1 MKGFVDNIE
10 RLTEE
15 NEYFRHVIYTG
26 PKSQLVLMTLKPGE
40 DIGEE
45 THADLDQFI
54 RIEEGEAKVVFDK
67 KNEHVLRAGGGV
79 VVPAGTTHNVINNLK
94 TKNLKLYTVYSK
106 PHHPDGEVQ
115 KTKEE
120 AEMAEKKM

>member
-1 MKGFVDNIE
+1 MKEFVDNIE
-10 RLTEE
+10 KLTEK
-15 NEYFRHVIYTG
+15 NEHFRHVIFTG

-45 THADLDQFI
+45 THDDLDQFF
-54 RIEEGEAKVVFDK
+54 RIEEGEAKFIFNK
-67 KNEHVLRAGGGV
+67 REEHVLKSGGGV
-79 VVPAGTTHNVINNLK
+79 VVPAGTTHNVVNNLK
-94 TKNLKLYTVYSK
+94 TRPLKLYTVYSK
-106 PHHPDGEVQ
+106 PHHPDGEIQ